1 MCARQH
7 RNSIGK
13 CAVSYK
19 CVVKVASAAR
29 AESIRLIRHCSKN
42 ENSKGTQS
50 VRRHTGDGG
59 CNRNLGRDR
68 LCIIESCNV
77 LNRGMSASGT

>member
-42 ENSKGTQS
+42 ENSKGTHLYAAIL
-50 VRRHTGDGG
+50 VMGAVIVIWGG
-59 CNRNLGRDR
+59 
-68 LCIIESCNV
+68 IVFV
-77 LNRGMSASGT
+77 LLKAVMF